1 MQKQA
6 EMEEVFKKLKVDD
19 LSDLDKY
26 SELRK
31 NVERAMTD
39 MQGHYRELAFSK
51 IYSNK
56 ESIRKIDKAIVDIA
70 AYLKH
75 AHGVYESKWR
85 SLVKIQR
92 DDSVIEHGLRSLV
105 ESNFKTMGSLA
116 VPMRE
121 VDSEVVKICHGVK
134 FDLEVIEM
142 INRNSVFMEVDE
154 QRVVLNSVK
163 GLY

>member
-1 MQKQA
+1 M
-6 EMEEVFKKLKVDD
+6 
-19 LSDLDKY
+19 
-26 SELRK
+26 
-31 NVERAMTD
+31 
-39 MQGHYRELAFSK
+39 
-51 IYSNK
+51 
-56 ESIRKIDKAIVDIA
+56 
-70 AYLKH
+70 
-75 AHGVYESKWR
+75 
-85 SLVKIQR
+85 
-92 DDSVIEHGLRSLV
+92 IEHGLRSLV